1 MAAKNYHFYADE
13 TVIYFVFEETLTQE
27 KFDLIISTLQKQICG
42 AKSKL
47 KTRKKEY
54 MKKMRKYSFNAD
66 LSLSRIPNF

>member
-47 KTRKKEY
+47 KTRKEY
-54 MKKMRKYSFNAD
+54 MKIMRKNSFNVD
-66 LSLSRIPNF
+66 LSLSRIPN